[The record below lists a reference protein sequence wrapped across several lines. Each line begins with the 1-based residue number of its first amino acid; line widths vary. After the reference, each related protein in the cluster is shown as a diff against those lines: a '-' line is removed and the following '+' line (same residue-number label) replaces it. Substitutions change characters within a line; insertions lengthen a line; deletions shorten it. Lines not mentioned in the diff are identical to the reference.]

1 MTELMQQCLLLPTD
15 EKQALMSFLCCS
27 LDKEQKDA
35 SSRFFALYKAATSI
49 VGDGILTDSKMREL
63 VIGRMLIVYQMR
75 QEGYTLQ
82 VIGKHLGRNH
92 SSVYNLEKR
101 MEDALNYPKVFQS
114 EIQQWDRFQE
124 LIKVIADEKDARSQ
138 MV

>member
-1 MTELMQQCLLLPTD
+1 MTELMQQCLLLPND
-15 EKQALMSFLCCS
+15 EKQALISFISSS
-27 LDKEQKDA
+27 LDKEQEDSA
-35 SSRFFALYKAATSI
+35 SRFFTLYKVATSI
-49 VGDGILTDSKMREL
+49 VGDGILTDSRMREL

-82 VIGKHLGRNH
+82 VIGGHLGRNH
-92 SSVYNLEKR
+92 ASVYNLEKR
-101 MEDALNYPKVFQS
+101 MEDVLNYPKVFQS

-124 LIKVIADEKDARSQ
+124 LIKVIADEKDARGQ

>member
-15 EKQALMSFLCCS
+15 EKQALISFLSSS
-27 LDKEQKDA
+27 LDKEQEDA
-35 SSRFFALYKAATSI
+35 ASRFFTLYKAATSI

-82 VIGKHLGRNH
+82 VIGGYLGRNH

-101 MEDALNYPKVFQS
+101 MEDVLNYPNIFQS
-114 EIQQWDRFQE
+114 EIQQWNRFQE
-124 LIKVIADEKDARSQ
+124 LIKEV
-138 MV
+138 

>member
-1 MTELMQQCLLLPTD
+1 
-15 EKQALMSFLCCS
+15 
-27 LDKEQKDA
+27 
-35 SSRFFALYKAATSI
+35 
-49 VGDGILTDSKMREL
+49 
-63 VIGRMLIVYQMR
+63 
-75 QEGYTLQ
+75 
-82 VIGKHLGRNH
+82 
-92 SSVYNLEKR
+92 